1 MTKQHIKIEMIHDII
16 CSWCPIG
23 YSNIKAALAEYE
35 SQLDV
40 DFRFLPYELNP
51 EMPAEGE
58 RIDAH
63 LKRRN
68 DWNDE
73 QFLTYREDLV
83 KTARQVGLNYDF
95 GKRTHYW
102 NTASAHKLLHLA
114 EKVDKQAELNEEFTT
129 QYFTNGIDVSDTNNL
144 VKVAGAVG
152 IDPQS
157 VMDAMSSPIVV
168 DEMAAKYARVQ
179 EFNVRSV
186 PTFVINNQDILRGS
200 NSVEFFIQYLADLLN
215 RAAA

>member
-1 MTKQHIKIEMIHDII
+1 MTKQHLKIELIHDIV

-23 YSNIKAALAEYE
+23 YSNIKAALAEYK

-40 DFRFLPYELNP
+40 EFRFLPYELNP

-73 QFLTYREDLV
+73 QFLRYREDLA
-83 KTARQVGLNYDF
+83 KTASQAGLNYDI

-114 EKVDKQAELNEEFTT
+114 EKLDKQSELNEELIR
-129 QYFTNGIDVSDTNNL
+129 QYFTNGVDVSSLDALAEIANT
-144 VKVAGAVG
+144 VG
-152 IDPQS
+152 IDRQS
-157 VMDAMSSPIVV
+157 VKDAMSSPQIA
-168 DEMAAKYARVQ
+168 DEMAAKFKRVQ
-179 EFNVRSV
+179 GFKVRSV

-200 NSVEFFIQYLADLLN
+200 NSVEFFIQYLADFLA